1 MELMAY
7 RPWEGRLA
15 QDPWGSVLE
24 WPIRALSQI
33 VDRPSVE
40 VTEKDHFV
48 IVRAEVPGVEPED
61 LEVRVG
67 RDAITL
73 RGEVRSREEGGERER
88 GFYHSERRYGSFARS
103 IALPTTVRPDAAKAV
118 LRHGVLEIQVATDRE
133 EDRETRR
140 IEVETAH

>member
-1 MELMAY
+1 MQY
-7 RPWEGRLA
+7 RPWEGRVA

-61 LEVRVG
+61 LEVRIG
-67 RDAITL
+67 HDIITL
-73 RGEVRSREEGGERER
+73 RGEVRARDERSER
-88 GFYHSERRYGSFARS
+88 DRAFYHSERRYGSFVRS
-103 IALPTTVRPDAAKAV
+103 IALPTAVRPDAAKAV

-140 IEVETAH
+140 IDVQIEH